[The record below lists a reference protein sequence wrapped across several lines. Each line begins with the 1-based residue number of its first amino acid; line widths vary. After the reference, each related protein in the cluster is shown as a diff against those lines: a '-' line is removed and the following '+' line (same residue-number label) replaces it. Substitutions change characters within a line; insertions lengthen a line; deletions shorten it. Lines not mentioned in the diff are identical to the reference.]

1 MAKIP
6 STDKLIETVRQAEE
20 YYKPLMDAMAIK
32 RTFADLE
39 YEITIPE
46 SISAH
51 KSITPRTKVDKAA
64 EQMITDIPVFRVDLP
79 SRQTIRSERE
89 GDILRKFARY
99 LFAQAERQNDMPPMK
114 ECAINLCIYGAAC
127 LEALW
132 LADKHDNDEWPI
144 LIRALNPETV
154 YPPLRD
160 GSVIKHFSRKVIDV
174 GETVELWNE
183 GRKGAKVVEWDKGS
197 MGLSDDVE
205 WWEYWHRDYKAIF
218 IGSLVGGNRLQPF
231 YTREIVPN
239 PWGVVPQDYRFSGW
253 GSASKSGGPEAKA
266 RGVNDFL
273 FDAYQVESTVK
284 SMRIAG
290 VIKDV
295 IGEKVI
301 KKDAFERNEIERPT
315 DFGQPWIVESMDD
328 IKNLEHTHV
337 NPDSYSISGELKSE
351 IDDQT
356 FHGGI
361 HGQAQGRS
369 GVHDLGL
376 IGQELKM
383 WRPPRKQLELMIEGI
398 IERCFTYTQKYGP
411 VRLSGKDRI
420 RPEDI
425 HLPVNSHVSL
435 EPVDPDKQISTLLA
449 TAELAVK
456 GLWSWSFWTENAGV
470 VEDITGERKMR
481 WVDWIFQD
489 PGVRQTVA
497 QAALDNWMLQTR
509 AEGLREEAEKREGVG
524 ESLATRESYLQGLPE
539 DTLGQIG
546 GFGGIPNRP
555 ELAAAGPYPMEGA
568 E

>member
-1 MAKIP
+1 
-6 STDKLIETVRQAEE
+6 
-20 YYKPLMDAMAIK
+20 
-32 RTFADLE
+32 
-39 YEITIPE
+39 
-46 SISAH
+46 
-51 KSITPRTKVDKAA
+51 
-64 EQMITDIPVFRVDLP
+64 
-79 SRQTIRSERE
+79 
-89 GDILRKFARY
+89 
-99 LFAQAERQNDMPPMK
+99 
-114 ECAINLCIYGAAC
+114 
-127 LEALW
+127 
-132 LADKHDNDEWPI
+132 
-144 LIRALNPETV
+144 
-154 YPPLRD
+154 
-160 GSVIKHFSRKVIDV
+160 
-174 GETVELWNE
+174 
-183 GRKGAKVVEWDKGS
+183 
-197 MGLSDDVE
+197 
-205 WWEYWHRDYKAIF
+205 
-218 IGSLVGGNRLQPF
+218 
-231 YTREIVPN
+231 
-239 PWGVVPQDYRFSGW
+239 
-253 GSASKSGGPEAKA
+253 
-266 RGVNDFL
+266 
-273 FDAYQVESTVK
+273 VESTVK

-524 ESLATRESYLQGLPE
+524 ESLTTRESYLQGLPE